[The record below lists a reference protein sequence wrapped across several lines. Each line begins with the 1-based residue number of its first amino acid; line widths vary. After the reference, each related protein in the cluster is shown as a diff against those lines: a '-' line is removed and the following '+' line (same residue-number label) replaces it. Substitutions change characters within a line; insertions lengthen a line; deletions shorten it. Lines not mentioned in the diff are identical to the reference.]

1 MPRPTV
7 LVVDDE
13 ISYGEVIAEILDSAG
28 AHAVILHDASDVFR
42 ELERHQPAAVL
53 LDVMLP
59 GTDGLQLLQQIRSQ
73 PAWSGLPIVV
83 ASARALG
90 DQRAE
95 ALGAGASAFLA
106 KPFSAHEL
114 RAALRRYLPLQQT
127 GILRSTSPVTPP

>member
-13 ISYGEVIAEILDSAG
+13 VSYGEVIAEILRTAG
-28 AHAVILHDASDVFR
+28 AEAVILHDGTEVFH
-42 ELERHQPAAVL
+42 ELERHRPAAIL

-73 PAWSGLPIVV
+73 PAWSSLPIVV
-83 ASARALG
+83 ASARAMV

-95 ALGAGASAFLA
+95 ALGAGASVFLA

-114 RAALRRYLPLQQT
+114 RAALRRFLPLATT
-127 GILRSTSPVTPP
+127 GILRSTSPVTTP

>member
-13 ISYGEVIAEILDSAG
+13 ISYGEVIAEILRTAG
-28 AHAVILHDASDVFR
+28 AEAVILHDGAEVFR
-42 ELERHQPAAVL
+42 ELERHQPAAIL

-73 PAWSGLPIVV
+73 PAWSALPIVV
-83 ASARALG
+83 ASARVMG
-90 DQRAE
+90 NQRGE
-95 ALGAGASAFLA
+95 AIDAGASAFLA

-114 RAALRRYLPLQQT
+114 RAALRRFLPLRQT
-127 GILRSTSPVTPP
+127 GILPTLPVTTP